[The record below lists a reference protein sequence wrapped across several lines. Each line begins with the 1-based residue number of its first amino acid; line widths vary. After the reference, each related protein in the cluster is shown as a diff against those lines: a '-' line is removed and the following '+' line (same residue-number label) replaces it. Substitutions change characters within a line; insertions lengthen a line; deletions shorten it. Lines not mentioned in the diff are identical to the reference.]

1 MLRPDGSLDREAFWA
16 LWPSLRVLGRCS
28 PQDKLT
34 IVQGAPLHRLAHAR
48 PWDCLS
54 SSARWKEASDAT
66 CSNGIGHPLLALQLK
81 VPPGVRLRGVWRQ
94 DCESQFGVGS
104 CSCSG
109 TQVRSRQL
117 S

>member
-48 PWDCLS
+48 PWYCLS
-54 SSARWKEASDAT
+54 SNARWKEVSDAT
-66 CSNGIGHPLLALQLK
+66 CSNGLATPSLQFK
-81 VPPGVRLRGVWRQ
+81 VPPGVRLRGMWWQ
-94 DCESQFGVGS
+94 DRESQFGVGS
-104 CSCSG
+104 CSCLG